1 MASLTFLGA
10 AQEVTGSCYLL
21 ETLDGVKVLL
31 ECGMRQGRREAD
43 NGNRAPFPFDPASI
57 DAVVISHAHLDHSGL
72 LPRLA
77 AEGFKGPIFAT
88 EATCELLEL
97 MLLDSAHIQ
106 EKDAEWENRWRNR
119 IGKPSIK
126 PLYTQADTERALKL
140 RRPISLGSTVA
151 VARGVRVTFHNAGH
165 ILGSSIVEVQ
175 FHDQVQPRRL
185 VFSGDL
191 GNTCSPLMRAP
202 SPLSRAD
209 VVMLESTYGDRDHR
223 DSNETLEELAAILEQ
238 AHRDGGNVLIP
249 SFAVGRTQDL
259 LYYLGRFYQEGR
271 LPQQAVFLDS
281 PMAARANGIYL
292 RHSNEFDDRDRE
304 YIRGTGTTRL
314 EEWLPVLRV
323 TRSADESMAI
333 NRIKSGAVI
342 IAGSGMCTGGRIVHH
357 FKHNLWRPE
366 CHVVFPGFQARGTL
380 GRNIV
385 DGASAVRVF
394 HQRIAVKAQIHTLGG
409 FSAQRRAIAVARLGR
424 SLRPPSR
431 AIPDTWRAG
440 KDGSVAGRDPRAPR
454 LGCRDTR
461 ARRTHRDLS
470 RRPQLSRSPW
480 QYADDRLSRVVVEGV
495 CECPTKPMTIF
506 PGTSR
511 PAAPTWRGRS
521 TNWRPLRLPATAPIS
536 RSTARCSS
544 P

>member
-394 HQRIAVKAQIHTLGG
+394 HQRIA
-409 FSAQRRAIAVARLGR
+409 
-424 SLRPPSR
+424 
-431 AIPDTWRAG
+431 
-440 KDGSVAGRDPRAPR
+440 
-454 LGCRDTR
+454 
-461 ARRTHRDLS
+461 
-470 RRPQLSRSPW
+470 
-480 QYADDRLSRVVVEGV
+480 
-495 CECPTKPMTIF
+495 
-506 PGTSR
+506 
-511 PAAPTWRGRS
+511 
-521 TNWRPLRLPATAPIS
+521 
-536 RSTARCSS
+536 
-544 P
+544 

>member
-223 DSNETLEELAAILEQ
+223 DSNDTLEELAAILDQ

-366 CHVVFPGFQARGTL
+366 CHVVFPGFQI
-380 GRNIV
+380 GRAHV
-385 DGASAVRVF
+385 
-394 HQRIAVKAQIHTLGG
+394 
-409 FSAQRRAIAVARLGR
+409 
-424 SLRPPSR
+424 
-431 AIPDTWRAG
+431 
-440 KDGSVAGRDPRAPR
+440 
-454 LGCRDTR
+454 
-461 ARRTHRDLS
+461 
-470 RRPQLSRSPW
+470 
-480 QYADDRLSRVVVEGV
+480 
-495 CECPTKPMTIF
+495 
-506 PGTSR
+506 
-511 PAAPTWRGRS
+511 
-521 TNWRPLRLPATAPIS
+521 
-536 RSTARCSS
+536 
-544 P
+544 

>member
-1 MASLTFLGA
+1 MSSSSSQVASVA
-10 AQEVTGSCYLL
+10 
-21 ETLDGVKVLL
+21 K
-31 ECGMRQGRREAD
+31 
-43 NGNRAPFPFDPASI
+43 I
-57 DAVVISHAHLDHSGL
+57 
-72 LPRLA
+72 
-77 AEGFKGPIFAT
+77 GP
-88 EATCELLEL
+88 L
-97 MLLDSAHIQ
+97 
-106 EKDAEWENRWRNR
+106 
-119 IGKPSIK
+119 KPSAARRGSR
-126 PLYTQADTERALKL
+126 PLWSRWAWEM
-140 RRPISLGSTVA
+140 
-151 VARGVRVTFHNAGH
+151 TFHNAGH

-223 DSNETLEELAAILEQ
+223 DSNDTLEELAAILDQ

-357 FKHNLWRPE
+357 FKNNL
-366 CHVVFPGFQARGTL
+366 
-380 GRNIV
+380 
-385 DGASAVRVF
+385 
-394 HQRIAVKAQIHTLGG
+394 
-409 FSAQRRAIAVARLGR
+409 
-424 SLRPPSR
+424 
-431 AIPDTWRAG
+431 
-440 KDGSVAGRDPRAPR
+440 
-454 LGCRDTR
+454 
-461 ARRTHRDLS
+461 
-470 RRPQLSRSPW
+470 
-480 QYADDRLSRVVVEGV
+480 
-495 CECPTKPMTIF
+495 
-506 PGTSR
+506 
-511 PAAPTWRGRS
+511 
-521 TNWRPLRLPATAPIS
+521 
-536 RSTARCSS
+536 
-544 P
+544 